1 MEKNH
6 EHKIKGRI
14 KTTSLNSNQF
24 PKIMKEIDI
33 LNIMNE

>member
-1 MEKNH
+1 MENH

-14 KTTSLNSNQF
+14 KTTTSLNSNQF

-33 LNIMNE
+33 LNIING